1 MMKTKTGSC
10 STMPSQRSDSESRN
24 GAIYDY
30 FSFIYEVWKYE
41 QYYQA
46 ENFEEEKV

>member
-1 MMKTKTGSC
+1 MEKGREGL
-10 STMPSQRSDSESRN
+10 STMLSPCSDSEARD

-41 QYYQA
+41 QYHRA
-46 ENFEEEKV
+46 ENIEEEKV